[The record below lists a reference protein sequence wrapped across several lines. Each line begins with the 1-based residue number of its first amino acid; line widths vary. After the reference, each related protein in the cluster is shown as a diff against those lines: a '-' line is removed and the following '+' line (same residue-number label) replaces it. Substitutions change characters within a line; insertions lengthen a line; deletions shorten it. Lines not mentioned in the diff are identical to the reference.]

1 LKPKVYIE
9 TSVVSYLTARPSRDL
24 IVAAN
29 QQSTNE
35 WWKERKGSFEVFI
48 SPLVEEEAGGGDPDA
63 AENRLKALRGIPL
76 LTLSQEALMF
86 SKQLLAEGSLPQK
99 AAEDAMHIA
108 IATLNGMDYLL
119 TWNFKHIANAS
130 VRWKIERICRES
142 GFEPAVICTP
152 QELMED

>member
-1 LKPKVYIE
+1 MKPKVYIE

-35 WWKERKGSFEVFI
+35 WWKERKGSFDVFI
-48 SPLVEEEAGGGDPDA
+48 SSLVEEEAGGGDPDA
-63 AENRLKALRGIPL
+63 AKKRLKALRGIPL
-76 LTLSQEALMF
+76 LTLSQEALIF

-152 QELMED
+152 QESMED

>member
-1 LKPKVYIE
+1 LKPKVYVE

-76 LTLSQEALMF
+76 LTLSQEALIF

-108 IATLNGMDYLL
+108 IATLDGMDYLL

>member
-1 LKPKVYIE
+1 MKPKVYIE

-29 QQSTNE
+29 QQSTTD
-35 WWKERKGSFEVFI
+35 WWKERKSSFDVFI
-48 SPLVEEEAGGGDPDA
+48 SSLVEEEASGGDPDA
-63 AENRLKALRGIPL
+63 AERRLKALRGIPS

-86 SKQLLAEGSLPQK
+86 SKQLLAGGSLPQK

-108 IATLNGMDYLL
+108 IATLNGIDYLL

-130 VRWKIERICRES
+130 VRWKVERICREN
-142 GFEPAVICTP
+142 GFEPATICTP